1 MKNDMRQRKTP
12 VRVIQMGLG
21 PIGRRV
27 VEYLAE
33 HRGFEL
39 VGALDID
46 PALRGRD
53 AGEVSGIDKV
63 GVSVSDDTAATLAM
77 PADVVVLTTAS
88 DLAGLMPQLETCIAA
103 GKSVVSTCEELAH
116 PFETSPEAAV
126 RIDRLAKKHDVVVLG
141 TGVNP
146 GFLMDALPT
155 FLSSV
160 CRDVRSVRVERY
172 QDASIRRLPFQQKI
186 GAGLTPEEFEAK
198 REAGHIRHVGF
209 TESIRMIARALGWEL
224 DRIEDGVSAVVADK
238 PVRSR
243 FIEVAPGMCAGLRQ
257 LGRGWV
263 KNQTE
268 PIITLELQAYI
279 GHPDPHDTVVIDG
292 TPPIRST
299 IMGGVDGDV
308 ATCSMVINAI
318 GAALSAPPGLRTMLD
333 IPLTSWSRR
342 S

>member
-1 MKNDMRQRKTP
+1 MTNHMRGKKSRI
-12 VRVIQMGLG
+12 RVIQMGLG

-46 PALRGRD
+46 PGLGGRD
-53 AGEVSGIDKV
+53 AGEISGIEHL
-63 GVSVSDDTAATLAM
+63 GVKITDDSKAALASD
-77 PADVVVLTTAS
+77 ADVVVLTTAS
-88 DLAGLMPQLETCIAA
+88 HMDALMPQLEACISA

-116 PFETSPEAAV
+116 PFETAPALAK
-126 RIDRLAKKHDVVVLG
+126 RIDQLAKKHGVVVLG

-160 CRDVRSVRVERY
+160 CRDVKSIRVERY

-186 GAGLTPEEFEAK
+186 GAGLSAAEFEEK
-198 REAGHIRHVGF
+198 RKTGRIRHVGF
-209 TESIRMIARALGWEL
+209 TESLRMIARALGWEL
-224 DRIEDGVSAVVADK
+224 ERVDDEVAPVIAEK

-243 FIEVAPGMCAGLRQ
+243 FIEVPPGSCAGLRQ
-257 LGRGWV
+257 IGHGWV
-263 KNQTE
+263 DGK
-268 PIITLELQAYI
+268 PLITLELQAYI
-279 GHPDPHDTVVIDG
+279 GHPDPRDTVIIDG

-299 IMGGVDGDV
+299 IEGGVDGDV

-318 GAALSAPPGLRTMLD
+318 SAALSAPPGLRTMLD

>member
-1 MKNDMRQRKTP
+1 MANDMRERRGP

-27 VEYLAE
+27 VEYVAE
-33 HRGFEL
+33 HRGLEL
-39 VGALDID
+39 VAALDID

-53 AGEVSGIDKV
+53 AGEVSGIARL
-63 GVSVSDDTAATLAM
+63 GVAVSDDTAATLAL
-77 PADVVVLTTAS
+77 PADVVSLTTAS
-88 DLAGLMPQLETCIAA
+88 HLEGLLPQLEACVSA

-116 PFETSPEAAV
+116 PFETAPAIAK
-126 RIDRLAKKHDVVVLG
+126 RIDHLAKKHQVVVLG

-160 CRDVRSVRVERY
+160 CRDVKSIRVERY

-186 GAGLTPEEFEAK
+186 GAGLSPQEFETK
-198 REAGHIRHVGF
+198 RKSGRIRHVGF

-224 DRIEDGVSAVVADK
+224 ERIDDEVA
-238 PVRSR
+238 PVLAERAVRSR
-243 FIEVAPGMCAGLRQ
+243 FVEVAAGMCAGLRQ
-257 LGRGWV
+257 LGHGWV
-263 KNQTE
+263 DGK
-268 PIITLELQAYI
+268 PLITLELQAYI
-279 GHPDPHDTVVIDG
+279 GHPDPRDTVIIDG
-292 TPPIRST
+292 IPPIRST
-299 IMGGVDGDV
+299 IQGGVDGDV
-308 ATCSMVINAI
+308 ATCSMVVNAI

-342 S
+342 A

>member
-1 MKNDMRQRKTP
+1 MTHDKHDGKTI
-12 VRVIQMGLG
+12 RVVQMGLG
-21 PIGRRV
+21 PIGRRI

-39 VGALDID
+39 VGTLDID
-46 PALRGRD
+46 PALKGRD
-53 AGEVSGIDKV
+53 AGDVSETRSL
-63 GVSVSDDTAATLAM
+63 GVRISDDAAATLALD
-77 PADVVVLTTAS
+77 ADVVLLTTS
-88 DLAGLMPQLETCIAA
+88 SHLDRLVPQLEACIDA

-116 PFETSPEAAV
+116 PFETAPALAR
-126 RIDRLAKKHDVVVLG
+126 RIDERAKARGVVVLG

-186 GAGLTPEEFEAK
+186 GAGLTPAEFEEK
-198 REAGHIRHVGF
+198 KTLGTIRHVGF
-209 TESIRMIARALGWEL
+209 SESVRMIGRALGWRI
-224 DRIEDGVSAVVADK
+224 DRIDEEVRAVIAEK

-243 FIEVAPGMCAGLRQ
+243 FLEVPAGRCAGLRQ
-257 LGRGWV
+257 TAVGWV
-263 KNQTE
+263 DGK
-268 PIITLELQAYI
+268 PLVTLELQAYL
-279 GHPDPHDTVVIDG
+279 GHPDPRDTVIIDG
-292 TPPIRST
+292 QPPIRSN
-299 IMGGVDGDV
+299 IEGGVDGDV

-318 GAALSAPPGLRTMLD
+318 GAALAAAPGLRTMID

-342 S
+342 R

>member
-1 MKNDMRQRKTP
+1 MTNAMRGKKGP
-12 VRVIQMGLG
+12 IRVIQMGLG
-21 PIGRRV
+21 PIGRRL

-46 PALRGRD
+46 PGLSGRD
-53 AGEVSGIDKV
+53 AGEVSGIDRL
-63 GVSVSDDTAATLAM
+63 GVKITGDSKAALATD
-77 PADVVVLTTAS
+77 ADVVLLTTAS
-88 DLAGLMPQLETCIAA
+88 HMDALMPQLEACICA

-116 PFETSPEAAV
+116 PFETAPALAK
-126 RIDRLAKKHDVVVLG
+126 RIDQLAKKHDVVVLG

-160 CRDVRSVRVERY
+160 CRDVKSIRVERY

-186 GAGLTPEEFEAK
+186 GAGLSPAEFEEK
-198 REAGHIRHVGF
+198 RKSGRIRHVGF
-209 TESIRMIARALGWEL
+209 TESLRMIARALGWEL
-224 DRIEDGVSAVVADK
+224 ERVDDEVAPVIAEK
-238 PVRSR
+238 AVRSR
-243 FIEVAPGMCAGLRQ
+243 FIEVAAGSCAGLRQ
-257 LGRGWV
+257 IGHGWV
-263 KNQTE
+263 DGK
-268 PIITLELQAYI
+268 PLITLELQAYI
-279 GHPDPHDTVVIDG
+279 GHPDPRDTVIIDG

-299 IMGGVDGDV
+299 IEGGVDGDV

-318 GAALSAPPGLRTMLD
+318 SAALSAPPGLRTMLD